1 MDHKIRLYFDLY
13 DVNLTGKIFDAKR
26 LMDQI

>member
-1 MDHKIRLYFDLY
+1 MDHKIHFYFKML